1 MTEQLQLDFEKIFKT
16 SDISQKEIDF
26 KRNYLE
32 KFDFSSNFSKSIF
45 NWSSI

>member
-26 KRNYLE
+26 KRNFTLTE
-32 KFDFSSNFSKSIF
+32 GGPKLA
-45 NWSSI
+45 WRV